1 MNEDFPATYT
11 RTGTSSLKK
20 RSNSLYVIRSISRQE
35 RRRRRRRRRL
45 RIPRTQDQRT
55 TSCAKVGEGRGLLR
69 PERGPSQGGRGGE
82 KAISS
87 PILAPLP
94 LCRRRAWVK
103 IGGGGKR
110 EGEGG
115 GEGGRRRKEKEL
127 FSFLL
132 FPPTLPT
139 FFCLSPY
146 PPHLFRLP
154 AESRERE
161 RCVVFFKKSLGC
173 NIYTTLCA
181 CGRRKQVKR
190 LPWK

>member
-132 FPPTLPT
+132 FPPPTLPT
-139 FFCLSPY
+139 FFAF
-146 PPHLFRLP
+146 PPTRHT
-154 AESRERE
+154 SS
-161 RCVVFFKKSLGC
+161 VFPPKVGKGKGVWFFLKKASGATY
-173 NIYTTLCA
+173 IPLCA
-181 CGRRKQVKR
+181 RAGEGSR
-190 LPWK
+190 